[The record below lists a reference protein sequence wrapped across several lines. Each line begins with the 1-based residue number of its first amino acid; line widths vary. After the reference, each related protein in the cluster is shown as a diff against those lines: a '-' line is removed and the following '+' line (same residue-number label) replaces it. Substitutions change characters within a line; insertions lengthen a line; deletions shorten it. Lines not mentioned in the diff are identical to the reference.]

1 MTITTISNNAATT
14 VIDASANT
22 GGVTIG
28 ANGSTT
34 ASTITG
40 GSGNDSF
47 VGSTKADVIT
57 LNAGDDTV
65 NAGAGADSINGGD
78 GNDTFIV
85 STVTDFTLAV
95 ETVVGGADNDTLSF
109 TQAATATTLTA
120 ANLSA
125 ISGIETISINA
136 TSAAAS
142 VTLTDAVFTANGQ
155 TLSIVDGDLT
165 TSGGTLTVD
174 GSALTAANAVAVTA
188 NTATGIN
195 DTLTGGAG
203 NDSFTFATT
212 AGLESTDTVVGGAG
226 TDTIKLTATAAVTA
240 ALHGVRTVENITTT
254 GAGGNISI
262 TVGSDNVI
270 TASTTL
276 TTNASSSTTT
286 GNTLTYDGSAV
297 STATKVQN
305 VTGTAGADTITGGA
319 GNDIVV
325 GGDSA
330 DKITGGAGV
339 DNLSG
344 GAGDDLFVVG
354 TAAHFTSLATVETVS
369 GGTGTDVLEFSAGT
383 AATVTAADLAAIS
396 SIEKIRTLDTTGN
409 FTVTLTDAIYTANG
423 NTAMTIN
430 ASALTTGDLTVTA
443 SSLTAAN
450 SVTVE
455 IDKAA
460 TDSNAGSNI
469 ALGAGN
475 DTVKIDLS
483 KLDDAATISGG
494 SGNDTL
500 TVTADTGNAQVTL
513 INTVTGFETMNFG
526 SDDGYSIVT
535 VDANVASGVTLTVDG
550 SALITTNTL
559 TFNGSAELD
568 GKFAMT
574 GGAASD
580 TLTGGSGVD
589 TISGGAGADVITG
602 GAGADSLTGAA
613 GADVFVYTSASVAH
627 SAGTNADTITDFAT
641 TSDKI
646 QVTLDYSA
654 LSAGVDVNAG
664 FVTAVANLSAKRGEM
679 VYDSTASKLYIN
691 VNNDNLIT
699 TQDFTINTA
708 TVAAGDVNAVVTG
721 SGFGDTIVGGSGA
734 DTITGGA
741 GIDVLT
747 GGLGADSFVLNGVVL
762 AANRDS
768 ITDFVSG
775 TDKLVLGIAQTTVAT
790 AAAGTAITGTSTTAA
805 AAGGGAYTLAGN
817 NTAGTPATITTGNV
831 DIIKIA
837 NIAAASANN
846 GDLSTAGVLDGT
858 ELLKAMTDTTAT
870 DTYNGIV
877 STIGDTGYIQ
887 ATQGGVTYLYYYA
900 ETGNTSLTAAE
911 IILVGTF
918 SNGAVLVAGDIT
930 LV

>member
-1 MTITTISNNAATT
+1 
-14 VIDASANT
+14 
-22 GGVTIG
+22 
-28 ANGSTT
+28 
-34 ASTITG
+34 
-40 GSGNDSF
+40 
-47 VGSTKADVIT
+47 
-57 LNAGDDTV
+57 
-65 NAGAGADSINGGD
+65 
-78 GNDTFIV
+78 
-85 STVTDFTLAV
+85 
-95 ETVVGGADNDTLSF
+95 
-109 TQAATATTLTA
+109 
-120 ANLSA
+120 
-125 ISGIETISINA
+125 
-136 TSAAAS
+136 
-142 VTLTDAVFTANGQ
+142 
-155 TLSIVDGDLT
+155 
-165 TSGGTLTVD
+165 
-174 GSALTAANAVAVTA
+174 
-188 NTATGIN
+188 
-195 DTLTGGAG
+195 
-203 NDSFTFATT
+203 
-212 AGLESTDTVVGGAG
+212 
-226 TDTIKLTATAAVTA
+226 
-240 ALHGVRTVENITTT
+240 
-254 GAGGNISI
+254 
-262 TVGSDNVI
+262 
-270 TASTTL
+270 L

-430 ASALTTGDLTVTA
+430 ASTLTTGDLTVTA

-535 VDANVASGVTLTVDG
+535 VDANVASGVTFTVDG

-602 GAGADSLTGAA
+602 GAGADSLTGGS

-734 DTITGGA
+734 DTIDGGA
-741 GIDVLT
+741 GADSVV
-747 GGLGADSFVLNGVVL
+747 GGLGIDTIALGGADAAADKVDISTIT
-762 AANRDS
+762 ASANRDV
-768 ITDFVSG
+768 ITGFVTTSDDVIIG
-775 TDKLVLGIAQTTVAT
+775 LANTTVGT
-790 AAAGTAITGTSTTAA
+790 AAGNAVATSNTTAA
-805 AAGGGAYTLAGN
+805 GAGGGALAMTGATTAN
-817 NTAGTPATITTGNV
+817 CDVIIMDNVQVVHANT
-831 DIIKIA
+831 
-837 NIAAASANN
+837 
-846 GDLSTAGVLDGT
+846 GDLSLTTAAGLDGT
-858 ELLKAMTDTTAT
+858 ELLKALTNNGAA
-870 DTYNGIV
+870 DTYTGITAAAASQKV
-877 STIGDTGYIQ
+877 YIQ
-887 ATQGGVTYLYYYA
+887 ATQANVNYLYYA
-900 ETGNTSLTAAE
+900 FDANADSLIVASE
-911 IILVGTF
+911 ITLVGTITTTAP
-918 SNGAVLVAGDIT
+918 GALVQADYT
-930 LV
+930 VA